1 MSLHPHLFLAAN
13 LINRISK
20 YDNVDP
26 LFVSKVL
33 NSLHVDDLTA
43 VCNTANQGLEF
54 YEMAKKCLSEVDFNL
69 RKFKS
74 NCKKLEKLVY
84 ETFPDYETYSDE
96 NKVLGIL

>member
-1 MSLHPHLFLAAN
+1 MSLHPHLFLAAT

-69 RKFKS
+69 RKLKS
-74 NCKKLEKLVY
+74 NCKEL
-84 ETFPDYETYSDE
+84 
-96 NKVLGIL
+96 